1 MEYKKI
7 NLIDNRNLSL
17 DKYSEE
23 METCNECNIEAIV
36 DTCNKCGN
44 GVCRSD
50 NCCLSFPDRYNTTFI
65 ICNGCCKAIENKLV
79 NYKDVKC
86 VDSPDTPDT
95 PEIPEIPEIPDNEP
109 VDISEDY

>member
-36 DTCNKCGN
+36 DTW
-44 GVCRSD
+44 
-50 NCCLSFPDRYNTTFI
+50 
-65 ICNGCCKAIENKLV
+65 
-79 NYKDVKC
+79 
-86 VDSPDTPDT
+86 
-95 PEIPEIPEIPDNEP
+95 
-109 VDISEDY
+109 

>member
-65 ICNGCCKAIENKLV
+65 ICNGCYSPPINSICWRRVINIAIVIITALQV
-79 NYKDVKC
+79 AL
-86 VDSPDTPDT
+86 
-95 PEIPEIPEIPDNEP
+95 
-109 VDISEDY
+109 